1 MTNPA
6 SVGTLYLLATPIG
19 NLGDITLRS
28 IEVLKQVSAV
38 TAEDTRRSRQLLSHL
53 GISGKPLHCVDAHV
67 SERTLDRIVSLLL
80 EGQTLALLTDAG
92 TPGVSDPGA
101 ALVRRCRDAEI
112 PVVALPGPSAV
123 TTAVAASG
131 LVDSAFLFLGFL
143 PRKGEK
149 RRRAVERILGTR
161 EPVVLF
167 EAPSRMQ
174 QTLVDLSRLMPQR
187 LLCVAR
193 ELSKRFEQ
201 VTTRPLADWA
211 EATQEWKGELTLV
224 LGAALEATQEQAL
237 SPDDLDRH
245 ILGALAQGRAAKA
258 ITLELLPLTTHSRQ
272 QLYARVVEL
281 KNSNNIEH

>member
-1 MTNPA
+1 VAGPA
-6 SVGTLYLLATPIG
+6 SVGTLYLVATPIG

-28 IEVLKQVSAV
+28 IEVLKQVNAV
-38 TAEDTRRSRQLLSHL
+38 AAEDTRRSRQLLSHL
-53 GISGKPLHCVDAHV
+53 GISGKALHCVDAHA
-67 SERTLDRIVSLLL
+67 SDRTLGRVVERLQG
-80 EGQTLALLTDAG
+80 GQSFALLTDAG

-101 ALVRRCRDAEI
+101 ALVQRCREAEI

-131 LVDSAFLFLGFL
+131 LVEGAFLFLGFL

-149 RRRAVERILGTR
+149 RQRAVERLLGTR

-174 QTLVDLSRLMPQR
+174 QTLDDLARLMPQR
-187 LLCVAR
+187 TLCVAR

-201 VTTRPLADWA
+201 VQTRSVAQWA
-211 EATQEWKGELTLV
+211 EAPQDWKGELTLV
-224 LGAALEATQEQAL
+224 LGTTDATLEQAL
-237 SPDDLDRH
+237 SPDELDRH
-245 ILGALAQGRAAKA
+245 ILGALERGQSAKA
-258 ITLELLPLTTHSRQ
+258 ITLELLPLSTCSRQ

-281 KNSNNIEH
+281 KNSNNISS